1 MGELEAERIGFQS
14 VTESID
20 TTMLGGELV
29 FQSPVSV
36 RWKLLMTSLL

>member
-20 TTMLGGELV
+20 TTMLRGELV
-29 FQSPVSV
+29 FQSPVP
-36 RWKLLMTSLL
+36 TNYGSLR